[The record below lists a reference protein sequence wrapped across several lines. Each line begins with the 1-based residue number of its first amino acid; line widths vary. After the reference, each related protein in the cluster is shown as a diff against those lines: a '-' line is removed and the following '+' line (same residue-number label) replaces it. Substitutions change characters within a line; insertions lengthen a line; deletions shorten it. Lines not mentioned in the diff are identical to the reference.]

1 MLRTCAISK
10 LHRQRAGLGST
21 VNFALRD
28 LLLWGLAALL
38 APSISIGQ
46 SNERDSLPDYA
57 ELESLYRSG
66 NYGEALK
73 EAAFAREKQSW
84 NESWWRIEALT
95 LMKVG
100 RYDEAHQLLTEG
112 LNTRYFGIRLRLI
125 AREAALFANDLGA
138 AENIMR
144 GIDDYLRRRG
154 RYTYDPDSLVA
165 IGEAAILLGVE
176 PRIVLENF
184 YKRAQTESDP
194 PASAFLATGKLALS
208 KSDFNLASKNFQS
221 GLEKFPNDPDLWYG
235 LASSFIEGNRAEL
248 LQYAENALAINEKHP
263 EARTLIAQHLIDG
276 EAYDEAIEQLDI
288 ALEVNPLHPQA
299 LSLKAA
305 IAYLRSNNDEGAQ
318 LRAQALSSW
327 SANPEV
333 DHLIGRNLSRKYL
346 FKEGAASQRL
356 SLAYQPDYL
365 PAKIQLAQDLLRLA
379 REEEGW
385 KLAYEVYEADPYNI
399 SAYNLVTLRDKLD
412 EFETLETENFRIRIS
427 KKEAPV
433 YGQRAID
440 LLEPAYRYLTKR
452 YDVEI
457 AEKVTVEIYPNP
469 ADFEVRTF
477 GMPGNPGYLGVCF
490 GPVFTINSPATS
502 LANWE
507 SVLYHEFCHTITLTL
522 THNRMPRWL
531 SEGISVYEEREH
543 DSSWGQMMTVGYRDR
558 ILSGR
563 MQKISEMS
571 AAFMSAQSGEDTQFA
586 YYQSYLV
593 VKFLFENYGIE
604 SMREL
609 LRDLGEGVTMN
620 DALASRV
627 APLDELDERFL
638 AAASREA
645 NALGGAYALTK
656 PEGLIDESIE
666 LVTSRKN
673 YFQEME
679 SIQPLVEAEDW
690 ETARQKLEDIIAQ
703 SGYIPGEKNAHGLLA
718 YVYEQLGELEKERL
732 TLETIASSEA
742 HRLDP
747 IQRLLT
753 IALEQDDPPNVVQWA
768 KAWIAIK
775 PMAIEPWRALFATH
789 ARFQYRDDA
798 IAAGETLLNLDPP
811 EIAQVQ
817 YTLALQYLR
826 SDPETARRHTLMAL
840 EEAPRFRSA
849 YELLDEINRK
859 RESAEM
865 SKATSAS
872 VPTPNLE
879 GLPF

>member
-1 MLRTCAISK
+1 VLRTCAITNFQ
-10 LHRQRAGLGST
+10 RQRAGLRSI

-28 LLLWGLAALL
+28 LLLWGLVALL
-38 APSISIGQ
+38 APSISLGQ
-46 SNERDSLPDYA
+46 SNQRDSLPDYA
-57 ELESLYRSG
+57 ELESLYRTG
-66 NYGEALK
+66 NYDEVLT
-73 EAAFAREKQSW
+73 EAAFGREKQSW
-84 NESWWRIEALT
+84 NESWWLIEALT
-95 LMKVG
+95 LLKVG

-138 AENIMR
+138 AESIMR

-194 PASAFLATGKLALS
+194 PASAFLASGNLALS

-221 GLEKFPNDPDLWYG
+221 GLGKFPNDPDLWYG

-248 LQYAENALAINEKHP
+248 LKYAENALAINEKHP
-263 EARTLIAQHLIDG
+263 ETRTLIAQHLIDG

-288 ALEVNPLHPQA
+288 ALEVNPLHPHA

-305 IAYLRSNNDEGAQ
+305 IAYLRSNNDEGDQ
-318 LRAQALSSW
+318 LRARALSSW

-356 SLAYQPDYL
+356 ALAYQPEYL

-385 KLAYEVYEADPYNI
+385 RLADEVYETDPYNI

-440 LLEPAYRYLTKR
+440 LLEPAYRYLTRR
-452 YDVEI
+452 YDVELD
-457 AEKVTVEIYPNP
+457 EKVTVEIYPNP

-522 THNRMPRWL
+522 TRNRMPRWL
-531 SEGISVYEEREH
+531 SEGISVYEERER
-543 DSSWGQMMTVGYRDR
+543 DSAWGQMMTVGYRER

-563 MQKISEMS
+563 MQKISEMG

-638 AAASREA
+638 AAARLEA

-656 PEGLIDESIE
+656 PEGLLDESIE
-666 LVTSRKN
+666 LVTPGKN

-679 SIQPLVEAEDW
+679 SVQPLVEAEDW
-690 ETARQKLEDIIAQ
+690 ETARQKLEEIISE
-703 SGYIPGEKNAHGLLA
+703 SGYIPGEENAHGLLA
-718 YVYEQLGELEKERL
+718 YVYEQLGEVDKERS
-732 TLETIASSEA
+732 TLETIAASEA

-753 IALEQDDPPNVVQWA
+753 IALEQDDPPNVLQWA
-768 KAWIAIK
+768 NAWIAIK
-775 PMAIEPWRALFATH
+775 PMAVEPWRALFATH

-798 IAAGETLLNLDPP
+798 IAAGQTLLNLDPP
-811 EIAQVQ
+811 EIAQVH

-849 YELLDEINRK
+849 YELLNEINQK
-859 RESAEM
+859 QGSAEM
-865 SKATSAS
+865 RKATSAS
-872 VPTPNLE
+872 MPTSNLE